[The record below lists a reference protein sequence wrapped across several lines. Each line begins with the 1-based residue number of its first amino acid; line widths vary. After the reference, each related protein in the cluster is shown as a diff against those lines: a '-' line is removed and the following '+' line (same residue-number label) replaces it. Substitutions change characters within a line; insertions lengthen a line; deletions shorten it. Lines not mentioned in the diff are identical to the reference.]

1 MVHLLLY
8 IPSDTTKEDEP
19 MAETQNTNIVK
30 VLRMSREMMMLADEG
45 DHERK
50 DRSCG
55 VLYGTLRDMAYK
67 LRRLAE
73 EERALHLDEGVWDVD
88 QG

>member
-1 MVHLLLY
+1 
-8 IPSDTTKEDEP
+8 
-19 MAETQNTNIVK
+19 MAQTHNENIVK
-30 VLRMSREMMMLADEG
+30 VLRMSRAMMLLADEG
-45 DHERK
+45 DHVRK

>member
-1 MVHLLLY
+1 
-8 IPSDTTKEDEP
+8 
-19 MAETQNTNIVK
+19 MAESYNTNIVK

-45 DHERK
+45 DHDRK

-73 EERALHLDEGVWDVD
+73 EERAQHLDEGVWDVE
-88 QG
+88 QV

>member
-1 MVHLLLY
+1 MA
-8 IPSDTTKEDEP
+8 DTH
-19 MAETQNTNIVK
+19 NTNIVK
-30 VLRMSREMMMLADEG
+30 VLRISREMMLLADDG

-50 DRSCG
+50 DGSCG

-73 EERALHLDEGVWDVD
+73 EERALHLDKGVWDID
-88 QG
+88 LG